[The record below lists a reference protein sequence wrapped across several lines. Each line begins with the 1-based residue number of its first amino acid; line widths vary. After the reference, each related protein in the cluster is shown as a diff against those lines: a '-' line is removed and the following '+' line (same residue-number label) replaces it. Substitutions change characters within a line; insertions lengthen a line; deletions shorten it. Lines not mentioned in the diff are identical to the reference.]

1 MMNGNQVDGLPTE
14 EDRAL
19 AKRAVYDRGAFA
31 ELYRRHVDRVYRYC
45 RFRVHHEQDAQD
57 LTAQTFMTALEQ
69 IGHYRGEGTV
79 AAWLLGIAYHK
90 SIDLLRATPSLTGL
104 EMADGLSAPDPQ
116 PEALLAQAIQRS
128 DLEQAL
134 RTIAPE
140 RAEALSL
147 RFFGEL
153 SNREVAAVM
162 QKSEDAVKMLIHRGI
177 QELRVRL
184 PALLVEA

>member
-1 MMNGNQVDGLPTE
+1 MMNPNQVEELPV
-14 EDRAL
+14 EDDRTL
-19 AKRAVYDRGAFA
+19 ARQAVYDRGAFG
-31 ELYRRHVDRVYRYC
+31 ELYQRHVDRVYRYC
-45 RFRVHHEQDAQD
+45 RFRVHHVQDAQD
-57 LTAQTFMTALEQ
+57 LTAQTFMAAWEQ

-90 SIDLLRATPSLTGL
+90 SIDLLRATPPLTEL
-104 EMADGLSAPDPQ
+104 EMADGLAAAEPQ
-116 PEALLAQAIQRS
+116 PEELLSQAVRRS

-134 RTIAPE
+134 RTLAPD

-177 QELRVRL
+177 QELRMRL

>member
-1 MMNGNQVDGLPTE
+1 MMNGNHVGELPTE
-14 EDRAL
+14 DDRSL
-19 AKRAVYDRGAFA
+19 ARRAVQDRRAFA

-45 RFRVHHEQDAQD
+45 RYRVHQEQDAQD

-90 SIDLLRATPSLTGL
+90 SIDLLRTAPPLTGL
-104 EMADGLSAPDPQ
+104 EMADGLSAPEPQ
-116 PEALLAQAIQRS
+116 PEALLCQAIQRS
-128 DLEQAL
+128 ELEQAL
-134 RTIAPE
+134 RAIAPE